1 MGVVTKDITE
11 GNRVFQGLD
20 VERSMAIEI
29 KEESGTIRGESFA
42 EERGICPI
50 FFCLIV

>member
-20 VERSMAIEI
+20 VERSMALE
-29 KEESGTIRGESFA
+29 KKVA
-42 EERGICPI
+42 Q
-50 FFCLIV
+50 